1 MYILHSKDIHHEIFI
16 NIVKFTNGGKAYLLI
31 ISPTAFPPTSRLV
44 YGVYLLLTAASFCQ
58 EIPPTFHNYPVS
70 TPAKHTKPA

>member
-31 ISPTAFPPTSRLV
+31 YPLQHFRQLPGLYMA
-44 YGVYLLLTAASFCQ
+44 Y
-58 EIPPTFHNYPVS
+58 TFF
-70 TPAKHTKPA
+70 